1 MKAKRLSLTG
11 ATDFIIGECA
21 HETMQKFQGKHED
34 TTATTTATGPGA
46 NEDMTKLVV
55 QNRESRCR
63 GPAKLVAQI
72 GLIVAAAEQRWL
84 H

>member
-34 TTATTTATGPGA
+34 TTATGPGA

-72 GLIVAAAEQRWL
+72 GLIVAAAEQQRWL